1 MGTMRGS
8 AGYPVGTQGTC
19 RPDRYTD
26 TKTVIQKA
34 TCLDKQGLEVLSM
47 KCVSS
52 TRDELIHDVG
62 LLLKAHRDY
71 INNLSHSEYQEFKKR
86 RAKRNE
92 MCVLNQ

>member
-1 MGTMRGS
+1 LYRNIS
-8 AGYPVGTQGTC
+8 
-19 RPDRYTD
+19 RY
-26 TKTVIQKA
+26 
-34 TCLDKQGLEVLSM
+34 SF
-47 KCVSS
+47 
-52 TRDELIHDVG
+52 RDELIHDVG